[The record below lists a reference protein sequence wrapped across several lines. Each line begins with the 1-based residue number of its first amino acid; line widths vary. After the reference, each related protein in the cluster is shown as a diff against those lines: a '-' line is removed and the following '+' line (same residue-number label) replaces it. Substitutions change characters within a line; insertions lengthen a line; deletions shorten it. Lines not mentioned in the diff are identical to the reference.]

1 VKLFPRKQVAS
12 WFNPDDGVSRMNRM
26 FAIQGLL
33 RNLQNKDALVRSVA
47 AQGLGGAVTSA
58 VELSKLTNALKRA
71 QQNSDPQVRQA
82 VKYSLKKIKK
92 AAQARPRGE

>member
-1 VKLFPRKQVAS
+1 VAS